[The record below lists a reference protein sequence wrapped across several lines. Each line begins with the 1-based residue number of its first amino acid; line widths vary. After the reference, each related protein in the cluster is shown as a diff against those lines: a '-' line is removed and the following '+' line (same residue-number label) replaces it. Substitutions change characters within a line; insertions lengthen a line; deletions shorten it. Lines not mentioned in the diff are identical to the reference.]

1 MNIFSGYFQEA
12 NVESVKIL
20 VQESNQSNH
29 ASKVTFFFF
38 VSTLRRLKVT
48 GSSGDENVDTIRV

>member
-29 ASKVTFFFF
+29 ASKVTFFF
-38 VSTLRRLKVT
+38 VSTPRRLKVT